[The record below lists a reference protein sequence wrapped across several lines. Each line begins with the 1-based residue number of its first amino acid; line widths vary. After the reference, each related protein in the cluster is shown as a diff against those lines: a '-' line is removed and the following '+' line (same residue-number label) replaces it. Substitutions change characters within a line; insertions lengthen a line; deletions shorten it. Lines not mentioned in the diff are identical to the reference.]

1 MQDVTQWC
9 FFYSDL
15 GLHNFHELTEYA
27 YQSSLQNIVIPLSFL
42 ISSFRDAFLL
52 PYIQH

>member
-9 FFYSDL
+9 YFYS
-15 GLHNFHELTEYA
+15 GLVRDNFHELTEYA

-52 PYIQH
+52 PYIQY